1 MINRLKNSKD
11 PAKDDKIMNYE
22 TKKSEEMEQVLR
34 EFNDNKASGSKEI
47 KDKYNKLATDI
58 VIDLEEFM

>member
-11 PAKDDKIMNYE
+11 PAKEDKIMNYE